1 MLKKVLVII
10 VITIITAGTI
20 ILPRARAAD
29 NIIGLA
35 ISPLLKEVSLN
46 PGESAS
52 GVVKVTNS
60 TNQNLNVAVTV
71 KDFRALGEEGSQ
83 SFIDPE
89 ENTSGYSM
97 AKWINIEKSF
107 SLMPSET
114 KEISYTVD
122 VPINAEPG
130 GHYGV
135 IFFTPSLASSST
147 VVSGSGALVIPQM
160 GSLLLVTVPGE
171 ITYGGN
177 IAEFNTDKKIY
188 FDTTN
193 NVDLFTRFQ
202 NLSTVHVKPTGN
214 ITIKNIFGNTVGV
227 LTVNA
232 QEGNVL
238 PDSIRK
244 FVSEWTKK
252 YGFGPYKA
260 TVNLT
265 FGAGESATGNVS
277 FWIIPWKITAVGLVL
292 LIVIIW
298 LISRLQWKKK

>member
-1 MLKKVLVII
+1 MFKKILVTTIAVII
-10 VITIITAGTI
+10 IAGAT
-20 ILPRARAAD
+20 ILPKAHADD

-35 ISPLLKEVSLN
+35 ISPLLKEISLN

-60 TNQNLNVAVTV
+60 TKVNLNIAVTV

-83 SFIDPE
+83 AFIDPE

-97 AKWINIEKSF
+97 AKWVTLEKSF

-114 KEISYTVD
+114 KEISYKVD
-122 VPINAEPG
+122 VPNNAEPG

-135 IFFTPSLASSST
+135 IFFTPSLVDSSST
-147 VVSGSGALVIPQM
+147 VSGSGAVVVPQM

-171 ITYGGN
+171 ITYGGK
-177 IAEFNTDKKIY
+177 IAEFSTNKKIY
-188 FDTTN
+188 FDTN
-193 NVDLFTRFQ
+193 NNIDLFTRFQ
-202 NLSTVHVKPTGN
+202 NLSTVHIKPTGT

-244 FVSEWTKK
+244 FTSEWTKK
-252 YGFGPYKA
+252 YGFGPYNA
-260 TVNLT
+260 TVNMT
-265 FGAGESATGNVS
+265 FGSGESATGNLS
-277 FWIIPWKITAVGLVL
+277 FWIIPWKITTAGLIL
-292 LIVIIW
+292 LIIVIW